1 MDGYIYEAELDERQK
16 ARVVAMSHAPGESVM
31 LHPSV
36 EGDRRGIL
44 ERAVA
49 ANGGR
54 LTVKTVILT
63 ADDKLNYE
71 FEEVEGRFH
80 HAYVTDVREM
90 EHMYGALVHDGGKTW
105 VVEFEGDD
113 IDDPSPGRVRCLSG
127 DPERYVAYNQGIR
140 TEAELAAYAEDPDGV
155 CGEFSIASKGDGPWA
170 LVAIPWSAP
179 MSDRQIEVAR
189 EAVGSPT
196 VGRPRLH

>member
-1 MDGYIYEAELDERQK
+1 MDGYIYEAEVDDRQK
-16 ARVVAMSHAPGESVM
+16 ARVAAMSHAPGESVM

-36 EGDRRGIL
+36 EGDRREVL

-49 ANGGR
+49 ANNGR
-54 LTVKTVILT
+54 LTIRSVILT
-63 ADDKLNYE
+63 ADHHLNYE
-71 FEEVEGRFH
+71 FVELEGRFN
-80 HAYVTDVREM
+80 HAYVTDPREM
-90 EHMYGALVHDGGKTW
+90 EHMYGALVHEGGKTW
-105 VVEFEGDD
+105 IVELEGDD
-113 IDDPSPGRVRCLSG
+113 IDDPAPGRVRCVSG

-155 CGEFSIASKGDGPWA
+155 CGEFSIAARGDGTWA